1 MLGDDLTDEQL
12 RALSPGERH
21 YILHL
26 RCVRRYQQKNKDKV
40 KAKNAE
46 YYQRMK
52 ENDPEKY
59 EKYLK
64 RQSAY
69 EKNKRK
75 EKKVTILEIEEIP
88 NNEDFYKKIDFDN
101 LSICGEDLTD
111 CDFSG
116 DDENV

>member
-26 RCVRRYQQKNKDKV
+26 RCVRRYQQKNKEKMH
-40 KAKNAE
+40 AKCAE
-46 YYQRMK
+46 YYQNMK
-52 ENDPEKY
+52 ANDPEKY
-59 EKYLK
+59 DRYLK

-69 EKNKRK
+69 GKSKRK

-88 NNEDFYKKIDFDN
+88 NNEQFNKNIDIDN
-101 LSICGEDLTD
+101 LSVCGEDLTD
-111 CDFSG
+111 CEISG
-116 DDENV
+116 DE